1 VGEAAARLTDS
12 QDKGDVL
19 RIVFLLDDWT
29 VNAWYRLAVPL
40 QHLNARGHE
49 VQELTLEKPAA
60 WGPLLRWCDV
70 LYIHRSCVNQ
80 TIAVARRAKQLGV
93 PIVWDDDDNLTR
105 VPKGS
110 AAYRAV
116 GGRKGQ
122 QRLRDRA
129 RLFQFVDLVTTPSQ
143 ALASSFLE
151 GGARA
156 VRVIENYVIDE
167 HVGVGPRRDGTWI
180 GWVASEEH
188 RFDLEHLP
196 VTDTLGR
203 VLDAHPDV
211 HVMTVGVR
219 LPLDHSRYEHVPG
232 IPPRDLLRAISTF
245 DVGIAPL
252 STEIAINHT
261 RSSVKL
267 KEYASV
273 GVPWLA
279 SPIGPY
285 VGLGEDQGGRLVEN
299 DRWYEELDA
308 LVSSRRNREKLAK
321 RAAKWGRTQLLSQN
335 VHRWEEE
342 LENLRFNAQRRRAS

>member
-1 VGEAAARLTDS
+1 M
-12 QDKGDVL
+12 
-19 RIVFLLDDWT
+19 RIVFLVDEWSI
-29 VNAWYRLAVPL
+29 NAWYRLVMPL
-40 QHLNARGHE
+40 QQLAARGHE
-49 VQELTLEKPAA
+49 VQELTLQKPAA

-70 LYIHRSCVNQ
+70 LHIHRSCVNQ

-105 VPKGS
+105 APKGS
-110 AAYRAV
+110 VAYREV

-129 RLFQFVDLVTTPSQ
+129 RLFGYVDLVTTPSQ
-143 ALASSFLE
+143 ALARSFRD
-151 GGARA
+151 GGARD

-167 HVGVGPRRDGTWI
+167 HVRMAPPRAGTWI

-196 VTDTLGR
+196 VTD
-203 VLDAHPDV
+203 VLERLIDAHSDV
-211 HVMTVGVR
+211 HVMTIGVR
-219 LPLDHSRYEHVPG
+219 LPLDHPRYEHAAG

-252 STEIAINHT
+252 STEVAINHT
-261 RSSVKL
+261 RSNIKL
-267 KEYASV
+267 KEYAAV

-285 VGLGEDQGGRLVEN
+285 VGLGEDQGGRLVEH

-321 RAAKWGRTQLLSQN
+321 RALRWGRSQLLSQN

-342 LENLRFNAQRRRAS
+342 LENLHFNAQRRRAS